1 MLETSRAASQGSAA
15 TPVAD
20 SPQAP
25 GNDHFARFYLDDA
38 TLIESVAQHVMSGLR
53 DGAAAVVI
61 ATEPHL
67 TALDRFWASIG
78 FDAVA
83 YRDRGQLLSL
93 DAAQTLAGL
102 MVDGT
107 PDRERFRATVGAVIA
122 RLSRQYGRVA
132 AFGEMVGLLWHAGN
146 PAAAVDL
153 ESLWNE
159 LREDYRFSLLCGY
172 ALRDCTADTA
182 DQAFEAACDAHAHV
196 IPAETYPASSTAD
209 QSKII
214 VQLQR
219 KALALESRLER
230 DRETQRSLAHF
241 AAIVECSD
249 DAIISKTLD
258 SVIRSWN
265 PGAQRLFGYTAE
277 EAVGKPITIII
288 PRDRLDE
295 ETRIIETL
303 KRGERV
309 DHYETTRLTKDGR
322 EVEVSLTVSPVWDA
336 AGTVIGASK
345 IARDITARKRSEAL
359 LRDREQRLTH
369 EAKALTK
376 LNELSSRL
384 WGCQDLHQGVDA
396 MLEAAIELVGADK
409 GNVQLV
415 GADGVLRIEAQRGF
429 GREFL
434 EYFKEVATD
443 DESACGRALRFGE
456 QVIIE
461 DIELDEAYAA
471 LRPMARSAGYRAV
484 VSTPLISA
492 DGVAQGMLSM
502 HFSGVHRPTELEL
515 NRLALYV
522 RHASDF
528 IHRCKIEQMLRQAD
542 QRKDEFLALLA
553 HELRNPLA
561 PIRYALT
568 ANRKADRTPEQRRW
582 ADDIIERQVTHMSRL
597 LEDLLD
603 VSRITRGKLQ
613 LKKEPAELTS
623 VLAAAIET
631 ARPLLDSKQH
641 RLSLDFPK
649 EAVRFQ
655 ADPVRLAQVFSNL
668 LINAAKY
675 TDPHGH
681 IQLSV
686 ACDSREVVVRVRD
699 TGIGI
704 SREMM
709 PRLFEM
715 FSQAETALARSQG
728 GLGVGLAL
736 VRGLVAL
743 HEGTV
748 QVQSEGAGRGCEFTV
763 RLPLKDPISQIPR
776 CDRIDDA
783 TSGAGL
789 RILIVD
795 DNRDAADTCAAV
807 LELSGH
813 HVQTAYTPHQA
824 LELAEVFRPHAIL
837 LDIGLPEVNG
847 YSLATKIRQTTW
859 GRGVVLVA
867 VTGWG
872 QSEDRRRAFEA
883 GFDHHLTKPVT
894 PEAIESVLQV
904 VSSASSRLSQVHC

>member
-1 MLETSRAASQGSAA
+1 MLETSQSASQDSTA

-20 SPQAP
+20 SLEAP
-25 GNDHFARFYLDDA
+25 GNDHFARFYLDDE
-38 TLIESVAQHVMSGLR
+38 TLIESVAQHVRGELR

-67 TALDRFWASIG
+67 TALDRFWARID
-78 FDAVA
+78 FDAAA
-83 YRDRGQLLSL
+83 YRDRGQLLFL

-102 MVDGT
+102 MIDGT
-107 PDRERFRATVGAVIA
+107 PHRDRFRATVGAVIA
-122 RLSRQYGRVA
+122 KLAKQYGRVA
-132 AFGEMVGLLWHAGN
+132 AFGEMVGLLWRAGN
-146 PAAAVDL
+146 PGAAVEL

-159 LREDYRFSLLCGY
+159 LREDHSFSLLCGY
-172 ALRDCTADTA
+172 ALRDCTADSA
-182 DQAFEAACDAHAHV
+182 DQAFEAVCDAHAHV
-196 IPAETYPASSTAD
+196 IPAETYPVSSGPEQWKTIA
-209 QSKII
+209 
-214 VQLQR
+214 QLQR
-219 KALALESRLER
+219 KALALEARLER
-230 DRETQRSLAHF
+230 DREIQRSLAHL
-241 AAIVECSD
+241 AAIVESSD

-265 PGAQRLFGYTAE
+265 AGAQRLFGYTAE
-277 EAVGKPITIII
+277 EAVGKPVTIIM
-288 PRDRLDE
+288 PRYRLNE
-295 ETRIIETL
+295 EARIIETL
-303 KRGERV
+303 KRGERI
-309 DHYETTRLTKDGR
+309 DHYETTRIAKDGR
-322 EVEVSLTVSPVWDA
+322 EIEVSLTVSPIWDA
-336 AGTVIGASK
+336 AGAVIGAST

-384 WGCQDLHQGVDA
+384 WGCQDLHQGGEV
-396 MLEAAIELVGADK
+396 MLDAAIELVGADK

-415 GADGVLRIEAQRGF
+415 DADGVLRIEAQRGF
-429 GREFL
+429 ARELL
-434 EYFKEVATD
+434 EYFKEVATN
-443 DESACGRALRFGE
+443 DESPCGRALRLGE

-461 DIELDEAYAA
+461 DIELDDAYAP
-471 LRPMARSAGYRAV
+471 LRPIAHSAGYRAV

-492 DGVAQGMLSM
+492 DGSAQGVLSV

-528 IHRCKIEQMLRQAD
+528 IHRCKVEQMLRQAD

-568 ANRKADRTPEQRRW
+568 ANRRAVRTPEQRRRT
-582 ADDIIERQVTHMSRL
+582 DDIIERQVTHMNRL

-603 VSRITRGKLQ
+603 VSRITRGKLE
-613 LKKEPAELTS
+613 LKKEPTELTS

-655 ADPVRLAQVFSNL
+655 ADPIRLAQVFSNL

-686 ACDSREVVVRVRD
+686 ACDSGEVVVRVRD

-704 SREMM
+704 SPEMM
-709 PRLFEM
+709 LRLFDM
-715 FSQAETALARSQG
+715 FSQADTALARSQG

-748 QVQSEGAGRGCEFTV
+748 QVQSEGAGRGSEFTV
-763 RLPLKDPISQIPR
+763 RLPLKEPISQIPQ
-776 CDRIDDA
+776 CDRIDNA
-783 TSGAGL
+783 ASGAGL

-795 DNRDAADTCAAV
+795 DNRDAADTCATV

-824 LELAEVFRPHAIL
+824 LELGEVFRPHAML

-847 YSLATKIRQTTW
+847 YTLAMKIRQTTW
-859 GRGVVLVA
+859 GREVVLVA

-904 VSSASSRLSQVHC
+904 LSSASSRPSRIHC

>member
-1 MLETSRAASQGSAA
+1 MLEPSQSASHSSPAA
-15 TPVAD
+15 PVAD
-20 SPQAP
+20 TLEAA
-25 GNDHFARFYLDDA
+25 GTDHLARFYLDDE
-38 TLIESVAQHVMSGLR
+38 TLIESIAQYVTSGLR

-67 TALDRFWASIG
+67 KALDRFWEGIE
-78 FDAVA
+78 FDAAA
-83 YRDRGQLLSL
+83 YRDRGQLLFL

-102 MVDGT
+102 MTDST
-107 PDRERFRATVGAVIA
+107 PHRDRFRATVGAVIA
-122 RLSRQYGRVA
+122 TLAKQYGRVA
-132 AFGEMVGLLWHAGN
+132 AFGEMVGLLWRAGN
-146 PAAAVDL
+146 PSAAVKL

-159 LREDYRFSLLCGY
+159 LREDYSFSLLCGY
-172 ALRDCTADTA
+172 SLRDCTADA
-182 DQAFEAACDAHAHV
+182 SDQVFEAVCDAHARV
-196 IPAETYPASSTAD
+196 IPAETYPASSSPEQWKTIA
-209 QSKII
+209 
-214 VQLQR
+214 QLQR
-219 KALALESRLER
+219 KALALEARLER
-230 DRETQRSLAHF
+230 DREIQRSLAHM
-241 AAIVECSD
+241 AAIVESSD

-265 PGAQRLFGYTAE
+265 SGAQRLFGYTAE

-288 PRDRLDE
+288 PRDRLNE
-295 ETRIIETL
+295 EARIIEML
-303 KRGERV
+303 KRGERI

-322 EVEVSLTVSPVWDA
+322 EIEVSLTVSPVRDA

-345 IARDITARKRSEAL
+345 IARDITARKCFEAL
-359 LRDREQRLTH
+359 LRDREQRLNH
-369 EAKALTK
+369 EGKALTK

-384 WGCQDLHQGVDA
+384 WGCQDLKQGIEV
-396 MLEAAIELVGADK
+396 MLDGTIELLGADK

-415 GADGVLRIEAQRGF
+415 GADGTLRIEAQRGF

-443 DESACGRALRFGE
+443 DESACGRALRLGE
-456 QVIIE
+456 PVILE
-461 DIELDEAYAA
+461 DIELDDAYAP
-471 LRPMARSAGYRAV
+471 LRPIARSAGYRAV

-492 DGVAQGMLSM
+492 DGTAQGVLSM

-515 NRLALYV
+515 NRLALFV

-528 IHRCKIEQMLRQAD
+528 VHRCKVEQMLRQAD
-542 QRKDEFLALLA
+542 QRKDDFLALLA

-561 PIRYALT
+561 TIRYALT
-568 ANRKADRTPEQRRW
+568 ANRTADRTPEQRRW

-603 VSRITRGKLQ
+603 VSRITQGKLE
-613 LKKEPAELTS
+613 LKKEPTELTS

-631 ARPLLDSKQH
+631 ARPLLESKQQ

-655 ADPVRLAQVFSNL
+655 ADPIRLAQVFSNL
-668 LINAAKY
+668 LINSAKY

-681 IQLSV
+681 ILLSV
-686 ACDSREVVVRVRD
+686 ACDGSEVVVRIRD
-699 TGIGI
+699 TGVGI
-704 SREMM
+704 SPEMM

-715 FSQAETALARSQG
+715 FSQAETTLDRSQG

-748 QVQSEGAGRGCEFTV
+748 QVQSEGTGRGSEFTV
-763 RLPLKDPISQIPR
+763 RLPLTEPVSQIPQ
-776 CDRIDDA
+776 CDRFDGT
-783 TSGAGL
+783 TSAAGL

-795 DNRDAADTCAAV
+795 DNRDAADTCATV

-813 HVQTAYTPHQA
+813 HVQTAYTPRQA
-824 LELAEVFRPHAIL
+824 MELAEVFRPHAML
-837 LDIGLPEVNG
+837 LDIGLPQLNG
-847 YSLATKIRQTTW
+847 YTLARKIRQTAW
-859 GRGVVLVA
+859 GPKVVLVA

-872 QSEDRRRAFEA
+872 QSEDRRRALEA
-883 GFDHHLTKPVT
+883 GFDHHLTKPVA
-894 PEAIESVLQV
+894 PEAIESVLQA
-904 VSSASSRLSQVHC
+904 VSSASSRTSQIHC